1 MYNVFKDSIINPKNL
16 LNYRNKK
23 GFFTFMYLIV
33 LTVLVSIGGFIN
45 YFKMPNPQA
54 LSTEINFCEY
64 TDTGLSCQ
72 GNEYD
77 PTKSYEIYGFNTY
90 FLDDQDS
97 ISSIGTMPSQS
108 IVFSNKS
115 LTFYQGNQALSSI
128 DLSPMLASSNLS
140 EIIVFV
146 GKIMLS
152 VFLTMTFL
160 QNFVMLLV
168 VALISTIPFLRLKKF
183 IPYKKIYKLVIFA
196 VTPFA
201 ILMTFYNLINFYQ
214 WLFFILML
222 VAYRSIFQLQR
233 ELYYQTFLHFNQQ
246 NPQNPESND
255 VTDESEITI
264 SDEEDSDEDSEE

>member
-1 MYNVFKDSIINPKNL
+1 MYNVFKDSIISPKNL

-23 GFFTFMYLIV
+23 GFFTFMYLII
-33 LTVLVSIGGFIN
+33 LTILVSIGGFI
-45 YFKMPNPQA
+45 YYLKMPNPQT
-54 LSTEINFCEY
+54 LSSEIDFCEY

-77 PTKSYEIYGFNTY
+77 PTKSYEIYGFSTY

-128 DLSPMLASSNLS
+128 DLSPMLATSDLS
-140 EIIVFV
+140 EIIVFI
-146 GKIMLS
+146 GKIMLT
-152 VFLTMTFL
+152 VFLTLTFIGNL
-160 QNFVMLLV
+160 VMLLV

-183 IPYKKIYKLVIFA
+183 IPFRKIYKLVIFA
-196 VTPFA
+196 ITPFA
-201 ILMTFYNLINFYQ
+201 VLMTFYNLINFSQ
-214 WLFFILML
+214 WIFFILML
-222 VAYRSIFQLQR
+222 VAYRSVFQLQR

-246 NPQNPESND
+246 NPQNPSSND
-255 VTDESEITI
+255 VTDESEINI
-264 SDEEDSDEDSEE
+264 SDVEDSEDDKEE